1 MLDVIS
7 FPKKTNKKTW
17 KQRKVVKFHQV
28 RHSDPSLPSFHL
40 ISHLMFRD
48 CRVDI
53 SHLVFRNCRVDI
65 SHLMFRDCRVDI
77 FQSLFRYF
85 LLFSAGFI
93 PWPSVPGTH

>member
-53 SHLVFRNCRVDI
+53 SHL
-65 SHLMFRDCRVDI
+65 MFRDCRVDI
-77 FQSLFRYF
+77 FQSLFQYF
-85 LLFSAGFI
+85 LLFTAGFI